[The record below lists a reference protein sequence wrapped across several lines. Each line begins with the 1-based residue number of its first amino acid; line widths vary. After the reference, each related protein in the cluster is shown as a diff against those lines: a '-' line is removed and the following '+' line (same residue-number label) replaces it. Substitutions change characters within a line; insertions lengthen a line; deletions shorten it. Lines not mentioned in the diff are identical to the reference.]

1 MPEVICQYSLL
12 QLSDICY
19 YVSMRIFDIL
29 FVFSVGTFAGWVL
42 ELVYRTLVSQK
53 KLVNPG
59 FLSGPYLPLYGFGVT
74 FLYMVSAPQM
84 PLALRILLFFVITT
98 TIELITGEFF
108 LRVYSLRLWD
118 YSDRKF
124 NYKGLIC
131 PLFSFYW
138 TVLSLLF
145 YYFIYPSLVI
155 LTDKFFVSPVSYWG
169 LGVYYGFFME
179 DVIISFNLA
188 SRIQSLVKEFAE
200 KERLRLKVKLKELP
214 LERKTVDFKVFKQQF
229 RSHMKNS
236 RSGSGMFRFFN
247 PFMHTMNV
255 DLKENIDKYFE
266 RLGKIKDK
274 IRK

>member
-1 MPEVICQYSLL
+1 
-12 QLSDICY
+12 
-19 YVSMRIFDIL
+19 MRIFDIL

-42 ELVYRTLVSQK
+42 ELVYRTFVSQK

-169 LGVYYGFFME
+169 LGVYYGVFME

-188 SRIQSLVKEFAE
+188 SRIKSLVKEFAE
-200 KERLRLKVKLKELP
+200 KEGMRLKVKLKELP

-266 RLGKIKDK
+266 RLGKIKGK
-274 IRK
+274 IKK